1 VAVFPSTKRP
11 TIRGCPR
18 IFYHKSLKISRQLHY
33 FKYGIRKFVA
43 MHNFSFTIFVKKTI
57 KKIPSEAF
65 PRGDS
70 FSYFE

>member
-57 KKIPSEAF
+57 KKDPL
-65 PRGDS
+65 GS
-70 FSYFE
+70 FSEGEFFFLF